1 VTSSYKQPVENWVDS
16 YGTFGF
22 TAFFSLGLLRVI
34 LYKEDCNIELV
45 PVDLVTSAMIACAWD
60 IPQKDPIP
68 VYNYVSSIDNPT
80 RFIDFLKIMKAQ
92 MYRYPLS
99 KAIWM
104 PTLILTTSS
113 FWYSLFKILCNRTVA
128 ILCDMYYILTFKKP
142 KTFVKVRYLEKLF
155 DLFGIFTNTSWKF
168 TNGNVKDL
176 WHRITDE
183 DRIMFPFDIR
193 SVKWDTYY
201 NNFSK
206 GIRIYLLKD
215 PLCTLPEARIKMK
228 R

>member
-1 VTSSYKQPVENWVDS
+1 VTSSYKEPVENWVDS
-16 YGTFGF
+16 YGAFGF
-22 TAFFSLGLLRVI
+22 TAFFSLGLLRVV
-34 LYKEDCNIELV
+34 LYKEDSNMECV
-45 PVDLVTSAMIACAWD
+45 PVDLVASAMIACAWD

-80 RFIDFLKIMKAQ
+80 RLIDFIKVIKPQ
-92 MYRYPLS
+92 MYRYPLI

-104 PTLILTTSS
+104 PTFIWTTSS
-113 FWYSLFKILCNRTVA
+113 FWYSLFKILCNHTVA

-142 KTFVKVRYLEKLF
+142 KAFVKVRYLEKLF
-155 DLFGIFTNTSWKF
+155 DTFGTFTNISWKF

-193 SVKWDTYY
+193 SVKWDTFYG
-201 NNFSK
+201 NFLK
-206 GIRIYLLKD
+206 GLRIYLLKD

>member
-1 VTSSYKQPVENWVDS
+1 VTSSYKEPVENWVDS
-16 YGTFGF
+16 FGAFGF
-22 TAFFSLGLLRVI
+22 TAFFSLGLLRVV
-34 LYKEDCNIELV
+34 LYKEGCNMELV

-80 RFIDFLKIMKAQ
+80 RFLDFLKAIKPQ

-99 KAIWM
+99 RAIWM
-104 PTLILTTSS
+104 PTLIWTTSS
-113 FWYSLFKILCNRTVA
+113 FWYCLFKILYNRTVA
-128 ILCDMYYILTFKKP
+128 VLCDLYYILTLKKP
-142 KTFVKVRYLEKLF
+142 KAFVKVRYLEKLF
-155 DLFGIFTNTSWKF
+155 DTFGIYTNKSWKF

-176 WHRITDE
+176 LIRITDE
-183 DRIMFPFDIR
+183 DRKMFPFDVR
-193 SVKWDTYY
+193 LVKWDTYY
-201 NNFSK
+201 SNFIK